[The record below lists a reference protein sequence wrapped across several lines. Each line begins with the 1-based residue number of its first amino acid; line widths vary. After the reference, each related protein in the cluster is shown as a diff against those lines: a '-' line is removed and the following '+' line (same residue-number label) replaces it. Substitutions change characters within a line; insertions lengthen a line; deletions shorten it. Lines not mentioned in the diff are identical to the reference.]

1 MLKKFRKTEVIIVV
15 SLAVIFFVGVA
26 IAYQIQK
33 PENRLPIINPSMLN
47 EAVVA
52 DSLEHVGRNH
62 RISDF
67 ELIDHKGVERTLAD
81 MKGQIII
88 ADFFFTTC
96 PSICIDMTKNLR
108 KVQEAYKDEPRIRIL
123 SHSVQP
129 EYDSV
134 PVLNEYALANGVDY
148 DKWWLLTGERAEINR
163 LARASYFA
171 VMEQGESW
179 DEHSFIH
186 TENIIL
192 VDPQGR
198 LRGFYDGTS
207 DMDTDL
213 LIEQLGWL
221 LEEIEEG
228 E

>member
-1 MLKKFRKTEVIIVV
+1 MLKRFRKSEKIILLV
-15 SLAVIFFVGVA
+15 LAIVFFGGVFL
-26 IAYQIQK
+26 AYQIQK
-33 PENRLPIINPSMLN
+33 PDNRLPIINPAMLN
-47 EAVVA
+47 EALVA
-52 DSLEHVGRNH
+52 DSLEHIGRNH

-67 ELIDHKGVERTLAD
+67 SLTDHKGVSRSLKDVE
-81 MKGQIII
+81 GQIII
-88 ADFFFTTC
+88 ADFFFSTC
-96 PSICIDMTKNLR
+96 PSICIDMTRNLR
-108 KVQEAYKDEPRIRIL
+108 KVQEAYIDEPRIRIL

-134 PVLNEYALANGVDY
+134 PVLAEYAAANGVDY
-148 DKWWLLTGERAEINR
+148 EKWWLLTGDRAEINR

-171 VMEQGESW
+171 VMEEGETW

-207 DMDTDL
+207 DVDTDL

-221 LEEIEEG
+221 IDELEEE
-228 E
+228 